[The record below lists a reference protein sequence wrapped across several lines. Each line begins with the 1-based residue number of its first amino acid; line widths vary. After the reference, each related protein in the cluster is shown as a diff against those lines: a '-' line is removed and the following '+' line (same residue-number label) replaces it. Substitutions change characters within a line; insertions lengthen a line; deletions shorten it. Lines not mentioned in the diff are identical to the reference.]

1 MPVPTLSVLRSSV
14 NQYLIFALIGLGFG
28 VLYAAIGMGVVI
40 TYRGTGVIN
49 FATGAMAMWGAYVF
63 DELRKTGDLVLPV
76 IVIPHRVSLGDSA
89 SFAVGFAI
97 ALLSCAALGV
107 LIHLLVFRPLR
118 TAPTLAKVVA
128 SVGVLIFLQAL
139 TVLQFGSESRAVQ
152 PIMPNEPLEVADIT
166 FPRDRLWLTLVVVIV
181 AAALWAYFRYT
192 RIGLATRASAESERT
207 IALARYS
214 PQLLAGATWLLSG
227 VVVGGIGILASPT
240 TVLNPLT
247 YAFAIVPALAAALIG
262 RLQSIAITVAAALT
276 LGAFQ
281 SVVGFQTT
289 KPWWPKWAVTGLS
302 DAVPFIVIIVV
313 LFLIGGSL
321 PTRGEAEAD
330 PLPPVIRPKNRPP
343 VVAALVVAGGAAIIL
358 TDGTYRFGVIS
369 SMIISVIMLSLVVL
383 TGLIGQISL
392 AQAAIAGV
400 AGFVLSKL
408 TTGWGVPFPFSLVLA
423 SLVAS
428 AFGVV
433 VGIPALRIRGA
444 QLAVVTLAGAVALEK
459 FVFRNPEFSNAEGN
473 LVPRPTLFGIDLGIR
488 QGQVIARW
496 QFGLVVL
503 FFLTVT
509 AVLVGN
515 LARGATG
522 RRFLAVRSNERAAAS
537 IGVSVAANKLL
548 AFGLAS
554 FIAGVGGSLIGYSR
568 GQLSADSFSTLV
580 GLSFLAFAYLGGIT
594 SVSGALVA
602 GTFAPLGI
610 TFVITDRLLDLGS
623 SYGVIAGLS
632 LVLTAIFNP
641 EGIAGATH
649 HKLAEFRARRSK
661 AVSADPVAA
670 EATLAADTTAPVDP
684 TPTER
689 RVRPTFDDRTVV
701 LDAHEITVQFGGL
714 MANNSVSLQV
724 REGQVVGLIGP
735 NGAGK
740 TTFIDAITGFVPS
753 RGRLLFDGQDFE
765 GMRPHQRARSGLVR
779 TWQSMELFDDL
790 TVLENVRVAKER
802 SSSTSVL
809 LDLVAPNRHVDM
821 AQVDWALD
829 MVGMADRADRSP
841 ASLSLGQQKLLGVAR
856 AIASRPRVIM
866 MDEPAAGLD
875 SDESTVLGS
884 RILDI
889 ADSGI
894 SVFLIDHDMGL
905 VLDVCDYI
913 YVLDFG
919 QIIAEGTPTQIRSD
933 QAVITAYLG
942 EEAHA

>member
-1 MPVPTLSVLRSSV
+1 M

-28 VLYAAIGMGVVI
+28 VLYAAVGMGVVI

-49 FATGAMAMWGAYVF
+49 FATGAMAMWGAYVY
-63 DELRKTGDLVLPV
+63 DELRRTGDLVLPV
-76 IVIPHRVSLGDSA
+76 IGIPHRVSLGDST
-89 SFAVGFAI
+89 SFVPAFLIAV
-97 ALLSCAALGV
+97 LSCAVLGIA
-107 LIHLLVFRPLR
+107 IHLLVFRPLR
-118 TAPTLAKVVA
+118 NAPILAKVVA
-128 SVGVLIFLQAL
+128 SVGVFILLQAL
-139 TVLQFGSESRAVQ
+139 TVLQFGSESRAVA
-152 PIMPNEPLEVADIT
+152 PIMPNEPLEIAGIT
-166 FPRDRLWLTLVVVIV
+166 FPRDRLWLTLVVVLV
-181 AAALWAYFRYT
+181 AGALWAYFRFT

-227 VVVGGIGILASPT
+227 VVVGSIGILVSPT

-247 YAFAIVPALAAALIG
+247 YALAIVPALAAALIG
-262 RLQSIAITVAAALT
+262 RLQSIAITVAAALA

-289 KPWWPKWAVTGLS
+289 KTWWPSWAVTGLS
-302 DAVPFIVIIVV
+302 DAVPFIVIIIV
-313 LFLIGGSL
+313 LFLVGGSL
-321 PTRGEAEAD
+321 PTRGDAEAD
-330 PLPPVIRPKNRPP
+330 PLPPVIRPRNRPS
-343 VVAALVVAGGAAIIL
+343 VIAAFVVAGGAAILL
-358 TDGTYRFGVIS
+358 TNGTYRFGVIS
-369 SMIISVIMLSLVVL
+369 SMIISIIMLSLVVL
-383 TGLIGQISL
+383 TGLVGQISL

-408 TTGWGVPFPFSLVLA
+408 TTGMGVPFPFSLLLA
-423 SLVAS
+423 SIIA
-428 AFGVV
+428 AGFGVL

-459 FVFRNPEFSNAEGN
+459 FIFRNPKFSGTEGN
-473 LVPRPTLFGIDLGIR
+473 LVPHPMLFGIDLGVR
-488 QGQVIARW
+488 QGKVIARW
-496 QFGLVVL
+496 QFGLLVL
-503 FFLTVT
+503 FFLTVV

-515 LARGATG
+515 LARGAIG

-537 IGVSVAANKLL
+537 IGISVSVNKLL

-554 FIAGVGGSLIGYSR
+554 FIAGIGGSLIGYSR

-610 TFVITDRLLDLGS
+610 TFVITDRLFDLGS
-623 SYGVIAGLS
+623 SYGVIAGLG

-649 HKLAEFRARRSK
+649 RKVEAFKAKRARV
-661 AVSADPVAA
+661 APTGVAA
-670 EATLAADTTAPVDP
+670 PTTGPAPSPAAP
-684 TPTER
+684 TNVPARIE
-689 RVRPTFDDRTVV
+689 RPTFADRPVV
-701 LDAHEITVQFGGL
+701 LDAHDITVQFGGL
-714 MANNSVSLQV
+714 MANNRVSLQV

-740 TTFIDAITGFVPS
+740 TTFIDAITGFVTA
-753 RGRLLFDGQDFE
+753 RGRLTFDGNDFE
-765 GMRPHQRARSGLVR
+765 GLRPHQRARSGLVR
-779 TWQSMELFDDL
+779 TWQSMELFGDL
-790 TVLENVRVAKER
+790 SVIENVRVANET
-802 SSSTSVL
+802 SSAKSFM
-809 LDLVAPNRHVDM
+809 LDLLTPNRTVDLD
-821 AQVDWALD
+821 QVGWALD
-829 MVGMADRADRSP
+829 MVGLADRAELKPSN
-841 ASLSLGQQKLLGVAR
+841 LSLGQQKLLGVAR
-856 AIASRPRVIM
+856 AIVSRPRLIM

-875 SDESTVLGS
+875 SDESGVLAS

-889 ADSGI
+889 ANNGI

-919 QIIAEGTPTQIRSD
+919 EIIAEGTPNEIRSN
-933 QAVITAYLG
+933 QAVVTAYLG
-942 EEAHA
+942 EEVEA